1 MIVIHYERK
10 SFIWQEQA
18 ILFVHNIVQADEAL
32 EEFRATSMST
42 SKVITRW
49 IHLT

>member
-1 MIVIHYERK
+1 MAGASN
-10 SFIWQEQA
+10 SFC
-18 ILFVHNIVQADEAL
+18 HNIQADEAL

-49 IHLT
+49 IHLTQIRKSLESWLYH